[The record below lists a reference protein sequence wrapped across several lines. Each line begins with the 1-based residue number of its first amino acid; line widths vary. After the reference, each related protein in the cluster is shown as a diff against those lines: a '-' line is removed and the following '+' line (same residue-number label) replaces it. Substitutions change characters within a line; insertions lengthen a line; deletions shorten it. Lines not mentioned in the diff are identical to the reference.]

1 MDSIFLWRPEFWFHY
16 LFIYIVPGAL
26 MAAYFLINAW
36 KERPGEF
43 AKGLMKV
50 MGKEVSLVDQL
61 KEFLVYFF
69 ATACVLLGWPGFVI
83 YYLIH
88 KKDGAAHQAWQELP
102 DFNCSPE
109 FLISKVNPVDAEI
122 ASYIIDPLRTVPTL
136 PFGHLNHGWI
146 NFLANTTDEG
156 DEVWSFYIPKGS
168 STGKYKSQCT
178 SDIRGYAKVRNKKIL
193 AEFITEC
200 D

>member
-1 MDSIFLWRPEFWFHY
+1 MGSILLWRPESWSHY
-16 LFIYIVPGAL
+16 LLIYIVPGVL

-43 AKGLMKV
+43 AKGLMKAV
-50 MGKEVSLVDQL
+50 GKEVSFVDQL
-61 KEFLVYFF
+61 KEFLVYCF

-88 KKDGAAHQAWQELP
+88 KKDEAANQAWQKLP
-102 DFNCSPE
+102 DFYCSPKY
-109 FLISKVNPVDAEI
+109 LISQVNPIDVEI
-122 ASYIIDPLRTVPTL
+122 ASYVIDPLSAVPAL
-136 PFGHLNHGWI
+136 PFGHLNHGWLR
-146 NFLANTTDEG
+146 FLADATDG
-156 DEVWSFYIPKGS
+156 DDEVWSFYIPKGS
-168 STGKYKSQCT
+168 RTGKYQSQCS

-193 AEFITEC
+193 SEFIIER